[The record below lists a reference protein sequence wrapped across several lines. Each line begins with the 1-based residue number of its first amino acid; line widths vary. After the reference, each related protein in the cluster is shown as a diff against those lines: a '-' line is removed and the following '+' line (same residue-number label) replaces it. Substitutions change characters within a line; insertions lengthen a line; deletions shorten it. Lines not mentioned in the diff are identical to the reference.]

1 MALMQEA
8 ILDQPFYTNV
18 QKEGGNCMEQPEK
31 GNIGELVRY
40 RIDTAKSDLL
50 SANILLKEGEYLGK
64 RNLIYIVLKKE
75 EAVNFSVSME
85 EKSFR

>member
-1 MALMQEA
+1 
-8 ILDQPFYTNV
+8 
-18 QKEGGNCMEQPEK
+18 MEQPEK